1 MIQLHYLDFSR
12 HRQTPTCEKRIRI
25 LASFS
30 YSKPAARRS
39 LLRAT
44 MQNAVN
50 QLAKVLLVGTG
61 IRLETRVTIEV
72 LILILIAF

>member
-1 MIQLHYLDFSR
+1 
-12 HRQTPTCEKRIRI
+12 
-25 LASFS
+25 
-30 YSKPAARRS
+30 
-39 LLRAT
+39 